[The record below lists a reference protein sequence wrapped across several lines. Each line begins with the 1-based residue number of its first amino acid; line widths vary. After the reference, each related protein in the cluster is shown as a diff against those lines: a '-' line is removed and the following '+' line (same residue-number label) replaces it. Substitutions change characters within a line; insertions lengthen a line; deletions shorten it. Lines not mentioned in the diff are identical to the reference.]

1 MSSESERNRLPFEPG
16 KTRKKSAQKD
26 SAPKDSAPKDSSQ
39 KDSNQKDSNQ
49 KEQSSSKS
57 SESPKAAT
65 ASDRVT
71 KQKKTAK
78 NTPSRSQRLKAI
90 PDTVNKRMMTRM
102 GIFSITPTLLGVLS
116 LIGSYFVV
124 SHDLFPLPNFAVL
137 IASISCFGLGFLG
150 ITYGALS
157 ASWEEDKAG
166 SLLGIAEFQTNL
178 GRMIAAWRESRNS

>member
-26 SAPKDSAPKDSSQ
+26 SDPKDSAPKDAG
-39 KDSNQKDSNQ
+39 K
-49 KEQSSSKS
+49 KEQSSPKP
-57 SESPKAAT
+57 SESPKPAT

-78 NTPSRSQRLKAI
+78 NTSSRSERLKAI
-90 PDTVNKRMMTRM
+90 PDAVNKRMMTRM

-124 SHDLFPLPNFAVL
+124 SHDLFPLPNVAVL
-137 IASISCFGLGFLG
+137 IASISCFALGFLG

-166 SLLGIAEFQTNL
+166 SLLGIQEFQLNL
-178 GRMIAAWRESRNS
+178 GRMISAWRESRN